1 METLFAQKNMLDI
14 PAGLTLSIVILT
26 ITTFVAFLFAIALSS
41 NARLQRSATLIGVVV
56 LLWII
61 FQSTL
66 SLNRWYMDR
75 KTVNVLFPYITT
87 FLLIVVVGFLPAL
100 KAFRV
105 ALHRP
110 TLLWMQLLRLPV
122 YGIMHWAVQHKQAP
136 GGIWLY
142 CLLFDAALMMALPF
156 VMRQRSS
163 NLSSSL
169 MERVWHSLGLL
180 SLVTAWITMLLSA
193 PSALQQVAFQSPN
206 YLIVHFPGSW
216 IPSVVIPLLM
226 FGHVIGFTYSPERS
240 ST

>member
-1 METLFAQKNMLDI
+1 METLFAQKNMLDL
-14 PAGLTLSIVILT
+14 PAGLTLSIIILT

-87 FLLIVVVGFLPAL
+87 FVLIVVVGFLPAL

-110 TLLWMQLLRLPV
+110 TLSWMQLLRLPI
-122 YGIMHWAVQHKQAP
+122 YGIMLWSVQHKQTP
-136 GGIWLY
+136 SGIWLY
-142 CLLFDAALMMALPF
+142 LLVFDAALMLAMPF
-156 VMRQRSS
+156 VLRQARARVSS
-163 NLSSSL
+163 HW
-169 MERVWHSLGLL
+169 MERMWHLTGLL
-180 SLVTAWITMLLSA
+180 SLATAWMFMLLSA
-193 PSALQQVAFQSPN
+193 PSSLQQMAFQSPN

-226 FGHVIGFTYSPERS
+226 FGHVIGFTHGPERS